1 MHSMSAEPA
10 NGAEQPRAPAQPQY
24 YGLFVTED
32 EWGFLWRPRD
42 EGVSLSA
49 EGVSWRIG
57 GVERARA
64 WNEVEGVSLAESVF
78 RRHGNTYICTIH
90 FQGGPPLFVAGAA
103 AGGHPEPERGSVY
116 REFVQTLH
124 ARLARPEFSAVPLN
138 AGGDESGAIL
148 MKFMLA
154 IVALFLVGQL
164 LVFIFSGQPLQ
175 VLLVSA
181 VGGFF
186 VWRLWR
192 VTQKIDPIPY
202 SPRDLP
208 QELLP

>member
-1 MHSMSAEPA
+1 MSARK
-10 NGAEQPRAPAQPQY
+10 Q
-24 YGLFVTED
+24 LFIV
-32 EWGFLWRPRD
+32 
-42 EGVSLSA
+42 
-49 EGVSWRIG
+49 
-57 GVERARA
+57 
-64 WNEVEGVSLAESVF
+64 
-78 RRHGNTYICTIH
+78 
-90 FQGGPPLFVAGAA
+90 
-103 AGGHPEPERGSVY
+103 
-116 REFVQTLH
+116 
-124 ARLARPEFSAVPLN
+124 
-138 AGGDESGAIL
+138 
-148 MKFMLA
+148 MLA

-192 VTQKIDPIPY
+192 VKQKIDPIPY